1 MNDSAEIAEK
11 LRRIVTDLESLR
23 ERCREI
29 RHDDTLRPTGVVDRM
44 GAIAREAER
53 AQVEARSSLEWLE
66 RGEALS

>member
-23 ERCREI
+23 ERCQEI
-29 RHDDTLRPTGVVDRM
+29 RRDDALRPTGVVERM
-44 GAIAREAER
+44 DVVAREAER
-53 AQVEARSSLEWLE
+53 AQVEARSSLEWLT

>member
-29 RHDDTLRPTGVVDRM
+29 RRDDTLRPTGVVERM
-44 GAIAREAER
+44 DAVAREAER
-53 AQVEARSSLEWLE
+53 AKHEARTSLKWLE